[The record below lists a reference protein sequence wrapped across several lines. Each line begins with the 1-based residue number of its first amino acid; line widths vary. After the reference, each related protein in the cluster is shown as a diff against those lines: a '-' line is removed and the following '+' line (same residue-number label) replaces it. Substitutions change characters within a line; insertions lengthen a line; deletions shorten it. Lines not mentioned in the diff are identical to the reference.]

1 MEQLIKPCPFCG
13 EAVRIKSAATG
24 GGWAILHGSIFADC
38 VLHLPIVIIE
48 AEKEYAIAKWN
59 RRANNG

>member
-13 EAVRIKSAATG
+13 EAVRIKPAAA
-24 GGWAILHGSIFADC
+24 GGWAILHSSIFADC
-38 VLHLPIVIIE
+38 VLHLPIVIVGV
-48 AEKEYAIAKWN
+48 EKEYAIAKWN